1 MTGHQVRFPA
11 GSRLLHWIMAPM
23 IVAMLFIGVGMAAS
37 ISARYELLVS
47 IHRPLGVAIF
57 VMCVLRI
64 VNRFINPPPELP
76 ETLPSMQRFAAKA
89 SHIVLYAL
97 MLIMPLVGWGMLS
110 AARYPIA
117 LYGPLRLPPILPHD
131 LTLYA
136 RLRDLHTALA
146 YLFFATFLVHFGP
159 ALFHG
164 LIRRDGV
171 FDSMASWQRSSI
183 GILRTVPAS
192 MQDSTYIAEPNA
204 DRYQADR

>member
-1 MTGHQVRFPA
+1 MTTQAHFSA
-11 GSRLLHWIMAPM
+11 SSRVLHWMMAPM
-23 IVAMLFIGVGMAAS
+23 IVAMLFVGVGMAAS
-37 ISARYELLVS
+37 VSARYPLLVS
-47 IHRPLGVAIF
+47 IHRPLGIAIF
-57 VMCVLRI
+57 ALCVIRI

-76 ETLPSMQRFAAKA
+76 GTLPPLQRFAAKT

-110 AARYPIA
+110 AARYPIV

-136 RLRDLHTALA
+136 WLRDLHSGLA
-146 YLFFATFLVHFGP
+146 YLFFATFLAHFGA

-171 FDSMASWQRSSI
+171 LGSMASWR
-183 GILRTVPAS
+183 
-192 MQDSTYIAEPNA
+192 
-204 DRYQADR
+204 